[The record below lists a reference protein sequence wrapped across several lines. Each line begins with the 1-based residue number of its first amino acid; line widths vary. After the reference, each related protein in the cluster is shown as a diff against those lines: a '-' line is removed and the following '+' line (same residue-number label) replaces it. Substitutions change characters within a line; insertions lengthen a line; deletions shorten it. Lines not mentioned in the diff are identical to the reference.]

1 MPFEAVAAVT
11 EFTVRMLLRPR
22 KNLCR
27 WNDERGLA
35 FRMEAV
41 LSMLGIKR
49 AKLPNVHAATR
60 RVDPF
65 DFGYFV
71 DQHVALRL
79 SNDGFVLLFGS
90 AVVGCYLFLGLIDA
104 GGAFRLI
111 ASFRH
116 DDTFTDV

>member
-1 MPFEAVAAVT
+1 
-11 EFTVRMLLRPR
+11 
-22 KNLCR
+22 
-27 WNDERGLA
+27 
-35 FRMEAV
+35 MEAV
-41 LSMLGIKR
+41 LSVLGIER
-49 AKLPNVHAATR
+49 AKLPDVHAATR

-104 GGAFRLI
+104 GGVFCLI
-111 ASFRH
+111 TAVSH
-116 DDTFTDV
+116 NGTFAGV